1 INELNQRKTA
11 DEYHKREEL
20 KAMKALADEI
30 KGKAFSVNIKVGQ
43 NGKVFGSVTAQD
55 ISDSLKTGG
64 YDIDK
69 KKIVLA
75 NPIKLVGDYDV
86 TLKLAEG
93 VSAKIS
99 VLVRGEE

>member
-1 INELNQRKTA
+1 
-11 DEYHKREEL
+11 YHKREEL

-30 KGKAFSVNIKVGQ
+30 KGKAFTVKIKVGA
-43 NGKVFGSVTAQD
+43 NGKVFGSVTAAD
-55 ISDSLKTGG
+55 VSASLKTAG
-64 YDIDK
+64 YDVDK

-75 NPIKLVGDYDV
+75 NPIKLVGDYEV

-93 VSAKIS
+93 VSTTIS